1 MFANFCIVNRQ
12 HYIKSRLNYFK
23 RRVET
28 LEQYCREN
36 NLDDDPQ
43 TEGLQLTPDDWGA
56 WGESNLAIV
65 NPFQDIDESGVDLR
79 PLYASALWY
88 LANVDTIVALNALIY
103 DLNKFGQTTWIIRQ
117 LQLMENKVAN
127 LTSTPSF
134 HVSSAPAFVSLY
146 PALTST
152 PSLHVSS
159 APAFVSCRGR
169 ELKTREKEV
178 EDTSSAGEDISPHV
192 SSPPK
197 RGVFSSRLRLF
208 ISRPH
213 VYAFIACV
221 FSSCYLLLYTI

>member
-43 TEGLQLTPDDWGA
+43 TEGPQLTPDD

-134 HVSSAPAFVSLY
+134 HVSSAPAFVS
-146 PALTST
+146 
-152 PSLHVSS
+152 
-159 APAFVSCRGR
+159 CRGR